1 MNESLL
7 ASRPDA
13 PLDALGAVTRLA
25 PAKINLAL
33 HVTGRRGDG
42 YHLLDMLVA
51 FASHGDLIRV
61 TGADADG
68 FSVGGRFAASVPP
81 DGGNLVL
88 KARDALRALDGR
100 DLPPVAIHLEKNLPV
115 ASGIGGG
122 SSDAAAT
129 LLALDRF
136 WDLGLGFGQLAALGL
151 TLVAVVV
158 LSAILAGVLTS
169 YAPSKISPTERF
181 ASPSLLHLL
190 GTDHLGRD
198 LFTRVLYGGRI
209 ALMIAL
215 GATLASLVVGVVL
228 GLIAGYGPRWLDNIM
243 LLVFDAVKSFPTVML
258 ALTLVTLFGPSLYAV
273 VLVVMLVNVPGYARI
288 IRTQTLVLKSAEHVM
303 AARSMGASATRILGI
318 HILPNIIGPILILV
332 SMDVP
337 VVVAIEAGMSF
348 LGLGVRPPTP
358 SWGAILNDGFANIRD
373 SYWIVIAGGLP
384 IVLTTLGFTFLGETL
399 RDLFDPRL
407 KRRS

>member
-1 MNESLL
+1 MSEQ
-7 ASRPDA
+7 ASTD
-13 PLDALGAVTRLA
+13 L
-25 PAKINLAL
+25 PA
-33 HVTGRRGDG
+33 
-42 YHLLDMLVA
+42 
-51 FASHGDLIRV
+51 S
-61 TGADADG
+61 
-68 FSVGGRFAASVPP
+68 GGRIS
-81 DGGNLVL
+81 GLRRVL
-88 KARDALRALDGR
+88 RGILRE
-100 DLPPVAIHLEKNLPV
+100 P
-115 ASGIGGG
+115 
-122 SSDAAAT
+122 
-129 LLALDRF
+129 
-136 WDLGLGFGQLAALGL
+136 LGALGL

-158 LSAILAGVLTS
+158 LSAIFAVVLTS